1 MFYILKLTN
10 DQINTAIELY
20 KLKETDIVSDENA
33 EKAYKLYKSLHNKP
47 DFKKANDEVKPLI
60 GDKLQPLSPDLFKN
74 PARITYLTNWVI
86 KILPFIDLLSE
97 TGNLPL
103 SGTSGYFIDYVKVV
117 FKNYFEVLKGIHE
130 KIPSDYNIIQDIDFD
145 YSLKICKQIVLALE
159 EYYNGYPHDAYEKLQ
174 IGIEDYLLAGRYL
187 DSKLTLHDPTPN
199 ILYKMRVGTN
209 HIYSSDEMFHIPFDL
224 RHLVSTNRYS
234 IPGLPCVYLGSSAL
248 TCWEEMN
255 KPDLNSVQTSLF
267 FTNNINYLDLSIPP
281 GAAVDD
287 IIFFH
292 NRKGHLKNDKDMED
306 KYKELKSYIVMW
318 PLIAACS
325 IRVKNSS
332 ASFKPEYIIPQLL
345 LQWTRKSEF
354 DGICYFS
361 TKLSNYSMYTAPFY
375 KNFAFPVQEKN
386 EKGHCAVLR
395 EKFTITNAVPWQ
407 MFQLYKGSYLT
418 TPSTKRKKLE
428 AEVEFVEGMKLLY
441 SATDFY
447 KLENFLEN
455 KYEKEKL

>member
-1 MFYILKLTN
+1 MIYIFKLTQE
-10 DQINTAIELY
+10 QINIAIELY
-20 KLKETDIVSDENA
+20 KLKKTDTVSDEQA
-33 EKAYKLYKSLHNKP
+33 EKAYKLYETLHKKP
-47 DFKKANDEVKPLI
+47 NFQKANDKVKPVI
-60 GDKLQPLSPDLFKN
+60 GGKSQPLSPDLFKN
-74 PARITYLTNWVI
+74 PARIIYLTNWVI

-97 TGNLPL
+97 VGNLPL
-103 SGTSGYFIDYVKVV
+103 SGTSGYFIEYVKVV
-117 FKNYFEVLKGIHE
+117 FKKYFEVLKDIHK
-130 KIPSDYNIIQDIDFD
+130 KIPSDYNIIQDKDFVNF
-145 YSLKICKQIVLALE
+145 LELCAKIVLALE
-159 EYYNGYPHDAYEKLQ
+159 EYYKGYPHAAYKELQ
-174 IGIEDYLLAGRYL
+174 IGIEDYLVGGRYL
-187 DSKLTLHDPTPN
+187 DSNLTLHDPTPN

-224 RHLVSTNRYS
+224 RHLVNTNRYS

-255 KPDLNSVQTSLF
+255 KPDLNTVQTSLF

-292 NRKGHLKNDKDMED
+292 ERKGHLKNDKDMES
-306 KYKELKSYIVMW
+306 KYKGLKSYIVMW

-325 IRVKNSS
+325 IRVINPS

-345 LQWTRKSEF
+345 LQWTRQSDF

-375 KNFAFPVQEKN
+375 KNFAFPVQDENK
-386 EKGHCAVLR
+386 EGHCAKLR

-407 MFQLYKGSYLT
+407 MFQLYKESYLT
-418 TPSTKRKKLE
+418 TPSIKRKKLE
-428 AEVEFVEGMKLLY
+428 AEIEFVDGMKLLY

-447 KLENFLEN
+447 KLETFLEN